1 MERAGRGPDAEGR
14 FLRKRSKRS
23 YPAMEGKT
31 RPRQRTP
38 QVLRTFNPTRLQDNL
53 LAAVYDRLL
62 EARVRVQDPLDKL
75 EQPQLEAVSAKDG
88 QLAKTGG

>member
-1 MERAGRGPDAEGR
+1 
-14 FLRKRSKRS
+14 
-23 YPAMEGKT
+23 MEGKT

-38 QVLRTFNPTRLQDNL
+38 QVLRTLNPTRLQDDV

-62 EARVRVQDPLDKL
+62 QVEATVGTVLGQSRKPHRQCVPA
-75 EQPQLEAVSAKDG
+75 EDG